1 MGRYY
6 CPYCDVF
13 LEHDSH
19 SVIRSH
25 LQGKNHVR
33 LYCQYYQTICLKDP
47 TQDPSYRP
55 GTLSPP
61 YQYSLSRFYAG
72 MPGHLHKH
80 EDSISESLELPP
92 PPTLAKFPPPPP
104 SHYFFDTEKRH
115 QLTEKAAE
123 DEYRQQRAF
132 LRLRS
137 TNITIVASSS
147 RKTRKIRTGEATLEG
162 VVALA
167 GSRGVGLLMS
177 VLSGV
182 TRWMVIDNPPNITR
196 NARLR
201 TESGA

>member
-55 GTLSPP
+55 DTLSPP
-61 YQYSLSRFYAG
+61 YQYSLSKFYAG

-123 DEYRQQRAF
+123 DEYRRQHAIFVTPVDKYHHSSKFVSKNSQNTHRGGHFGRRSGFGGQPRGGPANERAF
-132 LRLRS
+132 RGHQMDGYRQS
-137 TNITIVASSS
+137 TQYHP
-147 RKTRKIRTGEATLEG
+147 KRT
-162 VVALA
+162 
-167 GSRGVGLLMS
+167 S
-177 VLSGV
+177 
-182 TRWMVIDNPPNITR
+182 PY
-196 NARLR
+196 
-201 TESGA
+201 